1 MTEIAT
7 APKRTTTVRQTDRV
21 TKKKLTVAE
30 AADQWEQAKREI
42 DRLKPQLE
50 EAAAVLKD
58 HFEKTGRNSY
68 RNRIGLTIGSR
79 LVLDQTAVR
88 EYLGKQLD
96 RFQKRIAT
104 KSLTL
109 LGE

>member
-1 MTEIAT
+1 MSAT
-7 APKRTTTVRQTDRV
+7 ATRPTDRV

-30 AADQWEQAKREI
+30 AAEQWENAKREI
-42 DRLKPQLE
+42 DRLKPELE
-50 EAAAVLKD
+50 EAKAVLIE
-58 HFEKTGRNSY
+58 HFEKTGKNSY

-96 RFQKRIAT
+96 RFQKRIST

>member
-1 MTEIAT
+1 MSAT
-7 APKRTTTVRQTDRV
+7 ATRPMDRV

-30 AADQWEQAKREI
+30 AAEQWEHAKREI
-42 DRLKPQLE
+42 DRLKPELE
-50 EAAAVLKD
+50 EAKAVLID
-58 HFEKTGRNSY
+58 HFEKTGKNSY

-96 RFQKRIAT
+96 RFQKRIST